1 MLTTKRAKTLDD
13 LRALPPETRAEL
25 IGGDIFMSPT
35 PNLRHQRIVANLY
48 RSLDAHV
55 RSRRLGEVF
64 LSPIDVILAPDAV
77 AEPDIVFVS
86 SARRSILRQWIEGV
100 PDLAIEVLSPS
111 TNVRDRVVKRD
122 LYARHGVPEYWIVD
136 PDARTVEI
144 LKLSGPAYA
153 LHAVFESGDTITSPV
168 LPDLRLAVEA
178 VFG

>member
-1 MLTTKRAKTLDD
+1 MLTTKRPKTIDD
-13 LRALPPETRAEL
+13 LGALPPETRAEL
-25 IGGDIFMSPT
+25 IEGDIFMSPT

-48 RSLDAHV
+48 RHLDAHV

-77 AEPDIVFVS
+77 AEPDVVFVS
-86 SARRSILRQWIEGV
+86 SARRSILRQWIEGA
-100 PDLAIEVLSPS
+100 PDLAVEVLSPS

-136 PDARTVEI
+136 PDARTVEV
-144 LKLSGPAYA
+144 LKLAGGAYA
-153 LHAVFESGDTITSPV
+153 LHAVFEPGDTIASPV

-178 VFG
+178 VLE